1 MHTHSPSRLNTSSSL
16 ARKRLEAFGSEN
28 SNDYNYVGDD
38 FDADIE
44 ASLSLSVRAADAV
57 LHADDIDDSARS
69 KDSAPG
75 SKNGSSGSLKDLP
88 IKRNGSDKNFP
99 DAITKTTN
107 MTNFYYK
114 KSSKSDEK
122 LNPN

>member
-1 MHTHSPSRLNTSSSL
+1 M
-16 ARKRLEAFGSEN
+16 
-28 SNDYNYVGDD
+28 
-38 FDADIE
+38 
-44 ASLSLSVRAADAV
+44 RAADAV
-57 LHADDIDDSARS
+57 LHDDDIDDSARS